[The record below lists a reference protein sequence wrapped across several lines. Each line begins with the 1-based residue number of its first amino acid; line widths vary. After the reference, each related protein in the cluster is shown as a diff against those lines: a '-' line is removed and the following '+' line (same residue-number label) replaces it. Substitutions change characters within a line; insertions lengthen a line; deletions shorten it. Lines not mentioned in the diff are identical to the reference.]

1 MAGGYYGGKYFPDG
15 YFPDAYFG
23 TQGAADPNAMRGTA
37 AGAASVSGSLT
48 AIGGNAL
55 VGSAAGVASVSG
67 QLTATGTPDRQ
78 PIMGGWLSENDL
90 KRRRRERRK
99 WKEDQEE
106 IRAALKSIYAKIKGT
121 GKDAKP
127 AVEAV
132 KEAIK
137 SDPVHAAKSVGRV
150 IRALG
155 KVSHVPGV
163 LEVQVDVRAFQRR
176 LSEMD
181 AERKA
186 LADRHRL
193 EMQDEEDFIAVLLTG
208 T

>member
-1 MAGGYYGGKYFPDG
+1 MSGGYYGGKYFPDG
-15 YFPDAYFG
+15 YFPQSYFG
-23 TQGAADPNAMRGTA
+23 TEGEADPNAMRGTA
-37 AGAASVSGSLT
+37 AGGATATATLT
-48 AIGGNAL
+48 AGEQVN
-55 VGSAAGVASVSG
+55 V
-67 QLTATGTPDRQ
+67 Q
-78 PIMGGWLSENDL
+78 IMGGWLSDEDR

-99 WKEDQEE
+99 WREDQDE

-127 AVEAV
+127 ALEAV
-132 KEAIK
+132 KEALK
-137 SDPVHAAKSVGRV
+137 ADPVHAAKSVGRV

-176 LSEMD
+176 LAEIE
-181 AERKA
+181 AERMA
-186 LADRHRL
+186 MAERHRI
-193 EMQDEEDFIAVLLTG
+193 EMQDEEDLITMLLTG